1 MNELEI
7 HEMFMQR
14 CIEIAKKNSN
24 NYYPNPSVG
33 ALIVKN
39 NKIISEGCTSNYGGS
54 HAEVNAISSIKNKS
68 DLINSTIYVTLEPC
82 SHYGKTPPCS
92 KLIIESGIKKAVI
105 GCADNSSKV
114 NGKGISMLKN
124 NGVDVISNVLEEDC
138 IKLHRNFLHFNKY
151 KKPYIIL
158 KWAQTKNGYVA
169 PKSKIKVSP
178 VYITSK
184 SSRQIV
190 HKWRSEEQ
198 AILVGFNTIIQDN
211 PKLTTRM
218 VKGGNPIR
226 IVVCDDRK
234 IVKKFNV
241 FNDEAETIIINLDS
255 CNKNISEAKK
265 ICDDLFKNNIISV
278 IVEGGPK
285 TLNYF
290 LMENL
295 WDEARIFIGE
305 KEFSNGI
312 KAPEIE
318 LKNSL
323 FKLIDN
329 DKLYII
335 ENEYNQ

>member
-1 MNELEI
+1 M
-7 HEMFMQR
+7 
-14 CIEIAKKNSN
+14 
-24 NYYPNPSVG
+24 VG
-33 ALIVKN
+33 CVIVLN
-39 NKIISEGCTSNYGGS
+39 DKIIGEGYTSPYGGA
-54 HAEVNAISSIKNKS
+54 HAEVNAINSVINKE
-68 DLINSTIYVTLEPC
+68 DLKNSTLYVTLEPC
-82 SHYGKTPPCS
+82 NHYGKTPPCCD
-92 KLIIESGIKKAVI
+92 LIINYKIPKVVI
-105 GCADNSSKV
+105 GCLDPNEKV
-114 NGKGISMLKN
+114 NGKGIAKLKAS
-124 NGVDVISNVLEEDC
+124 GCEVITEFESELCNRHH
-138 IKLHRNFLHFNKY
+138 KRFLTFF
-151 KKPYIIL
+151 KKKRPYIIL

-169 PKSKIKVSP
+169 PKSKIKESP

-234 IVKKFNV
+234 ILKKFNV

-323 FKLIDN
+323 FELIGN

-335 ENEYNQ
+335 ENEHNK

>member
-1 MNELEI
+1 M
-7 HEMFMQR
+7 
-14 CIEIAKKNSN
+14 
-24 NYYPNPSVG
+24 VG
-33 ALIVKN
+33 CVIVLN
-39 NKIISEGCTSNYGGS
+39 DKIIGEGYTSPFGGA
-54 HAEVNAISSIKNKS
+54 HAEVNAINSVINKE
-68 DLINSTIYVTLEPC
+68 DLKNSTLYVTLEPC
-82 SHYGKTPPCS
+82 NHYGKTPPCCD
-92 KLIIESGIKKAVI
+92 LIINYKIPKVVI
-105 GCADNSSKV
+105 GCLDPNEKV
-114 NGKGISMLKN
+114 NGKGIAKLKAS
-124 NGVDVISNVLEEDC
+124 GCEVITEFESELCNRHH
-138 IKLHRNFLHFNKY
+138 KRFLTFF
-151 KKPYIIL
+151 KKKRPYIIL

-169 PKSKIKVSP
+169 PKAKIKESP

-218 VKGGNPIR
+218 VKGSNPIR
-226 IVVCDDRK
+226 IVVCDDRR

-278 IVEGGPK
+278 IIEGGPK

-323 FKLIDN
+323 FRLIDN

>member
-1 MNELEI
+1 M
-7 HEMFMQR
+7 
-14 CIEIAKKNSN
+14 
-24 NYYPNPSVG
+24 VG
-33 ALIVKN
+33 CVIVLN
-39 NKIISEGCTSNYGGS
+39 DKIIGEGYTSPFGGA
-54 HAEVNAISSIKNKS
+54 HAEVNAINSVVNKE
-68 DLINSTIYVTLEPC
+68 DLKNSTLYVTLEPC
-82 SHYGKTPPCS
+82 NHYGKTPPCCD
-92 KLIIESGIKKAVI
+92 LIINYKIPKVVI
-105 GCADNSSKV
+105 GCLDPNEKV
-114 NGKGISMLKN
+114 NGKGIAKLKAS
-124 NGVDVISNVLEEDC
+124 GCEVITEFESELCNRHH
-138 IKLHRNFLHFNKY
+138 KRFLTFF
-151 KKPYIIL
+151 KKKRPYIIL

-169 PKSKIKVSP
+169 PKSKIKESP

-265 ICDDLFKNNIISV
+265 ICDDLFKKNIISV

>member
-1 MNELEI
+1 M
-7 HEMFMQR
+7 
-14 CIEIAKKNSN
+14 
-24 NYYPNPSVG
+24 VG
-33 ALIVKN
+33 CVIVLN
-39 NKIISEGCTSNYGGS
+39 DKIIGEGYTSPFGGA
-54 HAEVNAISSIKNKS
+54 HAEVNAINSVINKE
-68 DLINSTIYVTLEPC
+68 DLKNSTLYVSLEPC
-82 SHYGKTPPCS
+82 SHHGKTPPCCD
-92 KLIIESGIKKAVI
+92 LIINYKIPKVVI
-105 GCADNSSKV
+105 GCLDPNEKV
-114 NGKGISMLKN
+114 NGKGIAKLKAS
-124 NGVDVISNVLEEDC
+124 GCEVITEFESELCNRHH
-138 IKLHRNFLHFNKY
+138 KRFLTFF
-151 KKPYIIL
+151 KKKRPYIIL

-169 PKSKIKVSP
+169 PKSKIKESP
-178 VYITSK
+178 VYITNK

-241 FNDEAETIIINLDS
+241 FNDEAKTIIINLDS

-265 ICDDLFKNNIISV
+265 ICDELFKNNIISV
-278 IVEGGPK
+278 IIEGGPK

-290 LMENL
+290 IMENL

-323 FKLIDN
+323 FRLIDN

>member
-1 MNELEI
+1 M
-7 HEMFMQR
+7 
-14 CIEIAKKNSN
+14 
-24 NYYPNPSVG
+24 VG
-33 ALIVKN
+33 CVIVLN
-39 NKIISEGCTSNYGGS
+39 DKIIGEGYTSPFGGA
-54 HAEVNAISSIKNKS
+54 HAEVNAINSVINKE
-68 DLINSTIYVTLEPC
+68 DLKNSTLYVTLEPC
-82 SHYGKTPPCS
+82 NHYGKTPPCCD
-92 KLIIESGIKKAVI
+92 LIINYKIPKVVI
-105 GCADNSSKV
+105 GCLDPNEKV
-114 NGKGISMLKN
+114 NGKGIAKLKAS
-124 NGVDVISNVLEEDC
+124 GCEVITEFESELCN
-138 IKLHRNFLHFNKY
+138 IHHKRFLTFF
-151 KKPYIIL
+151 KKKRPYIIL

-169 PKSKIKVSP
+169 PKSKIKESP

-190 HKWRSEEQ
+190 NKWRSEEQ

-255 CNKNISEAKK
+255 CNKNISDAKK

-305 KEFSNGI
+305 KEFINGI

-323 FKLIDN
+323 FRLIDN

>member
-1 MNELEI
+1 M
-7 HEMFMQR
+7 
-14 CIEIAKKNSN
+14 
-24 NYYPNPSVG
+24 VG
-33 ALIVKN
+33 CVIVLN
-39 NKIISEGCTSNYGGS
+39 DKIIGEGYTSPFGGA
-54 HAEVNAISSIKNKS
+54 HAEVNAINSVINKE
-68 DLINSTIYVTLEPC
+68 DLKNSTLYVTLEPC
-82 SHYGKTPPCS
+82 NHYGKTPPCCD
-92 KLIIESGIKKAVI
+92 LIINYKIPKVVI
-105 GCADNSSKV
+105 GCLDPNEKV
-114 NGKGISMLKN
+114 NGKGIAKLKAS
-124 NGVDVISNVLEEDC
+124 GCEVITEFESELCNRHH
-138 IKLHRNFLHFNKY
+138 KRFLTFF
-151 KKPYIIL
+151 KKKRPYIIL

-169 PKSKIKVSP
+169 PKSKIKESP

-323 FKLIDN
+323 FRLIDN

>member
-1 MNELEI
+1 M
-7 HEMFMQR
+7 
-14 CIEIAKKNSN
+14 
-24 NYYPNPSVG
+24 VG
-33 ALIVKN
+33 CVIVLN
-39 NKIISEGCTSNYGGS
+39 DKIIGEGYTSPFGGA
-54 HAEVNAISSIKNKS
+54 HAEVNAINSVINKE
-68 DLINSTIYVTLEPC
+68 DLKNSTLYVSLEPC
-82 SHYGKTPPCS
+82 SHHGKTPPCCD
-92 KLIIESGIKKAVI
+92 LIINYKIPKVVI
-105 GCADNSSKV
+105 GCLDPNEKV
-114 NGKGISMLKN
+114 NGKGIAKLKAS
-124 NGVDVISNVLEEDC
+124 GCEVITEFESELCNRHH
-138 IKLHRNFLHFNKY
+138 KRFLTFF
-151 KKPYIIL
+151 KKKRPYIIL

-169 PKSKIKVSP
+169 PKSKIKESP

-198 AILVGFNTIIQDN
+198 AILVGFNTIIKDN

-234 IVKKFNV
+234 IIKKFNV

-295 WDEARIFIGE
+295 WDESRIFIGE

-329 DKLYII
+329 YKLYII

>member
-1 MNELEI
+1 MVG
-7 HEMFMQR
+7 
-14 CIEIAKKNSN
+14 CI
-24 NYYPNPSVG
+24 
-33 ALIVKN
+33 IVLN
-39 NKIISEGCTSNYGGS
+39 DKIIGEGYTSPFGGA
-54 HAEVNAISSIKNKS
+54 HAEVNAINSVINKE
-68 DLINSTIYVTLEPC
+68 DLKNSTLYVTLEPC
-82 SHYGKTPPCS
+82 NHYGKTPPCCD
-92 KLIIESGIKKAVI
+92 LIINYKIPKVVI
-105 GCADNSSKV
+105 GCLDPNEKV
-114 NGKGISMLKN
+114 NGKGIAKLKAS
-124 NGVDVISNVLEEDC
+124 GCEVITEFESELCNRHH
-138 IKLHRNFLHFNKY
+138 KRFLTFF
-151 KKPYIIL
+151 KKKRPYIIL

-169 PKSKIKVSP
+169 PKSKIKESP

-218 VKGGNPIR
+218 VKGSNPIR

-234 IVKKFNV
+234 IVKKFNI

-323 FKLIDN
+323 FRLIDN

>member
-1 MNELEI
+1 M
-7 HEMFMQR
+7 
-14 CIEIAKKNSN
+14 
-24 NYYPNPSVG
+24 VG
-33 ALIVKN
+33 CVIVLN
-39 NKIISEGCTSNYGGS
+39 DKIIGEGYTSPFGGA
-54 HAEVNAISSIKNKS
+54 HAEVNAINSVINKE
-68 DLINSTIYVTLEPC
+68 DLKNSTLYVTLEPC
-82 SHYGKTPPCS
+82 NHYGKTPPCCD
-92 KLIIESGIKKAVI
+92 LIINYKIPKVVI
-105 GCADNSSKV
+105 GCLDPNEKV
-114 NGKGISMLKN
+114 NGKGIAKLKAS
-124 NGVDVISNVLEEDC
+124 GCEVITEFESELCNRHH
-138 IKLHRNFLHFNKY
+138 KRFLTFF
-151 KKPYIIL
+151 KKKRPYIIL

-169 PKSKIKVSP
+169 PKSKINESP

>member
-1 MNELEI
+1 M
-7 HEMFMQR
+7 
-14 CIEIAKKNSN
+14 
-24 NYYPNPSVG
+24 VG
-33 ALIVKN
+33 CVIVLN
-39 NKIISEGCTSNYGGS
+39 DKIIGEGYTSPFGGA
-54 HAEVNAISSIKNKS
+54 HAEVNAINSVINKE
-68 DLINSTIYVTLEPC
+68 DLKNSTLYVTLEPC
-82 SHYGKTPPCS
+82 NHYGKTPPCCD
-92 KLIIESGIKKAVI
+92 LIINYKIPKVVI
-105 GCADNSSKV
+105 GCLDPNEKV
-114 NGKGISMLKN
+114 NGKGIAKLKAS
-124 NGVDVISNVLEEDC
+124 GCEVITEFESELCNRHH
-138 IKLHRNFLHFNKY
+138 KRFLTFF
-151 KKPYIIL
+151 KKKRPYIIL

-169 PKSKIKVSP
+169 PKSKIKESP

>member
-1 MNELEI
+1 M
-7 HEMFMQR
+7 
-14 CIEIAKKNSN
+14 
-24 NYYPNPSVG
+24 VG
-33 ALIVKN
+33 CVIVLN
-39 NKIISEGCTSNYGGS
+39 NKIIGEGYTSPFGGA
-54 HAEVNAISSIKNKS
+54 HAEVNAINSVANKE
-68 DLINSTIYVTLEPC
+68 DLKNSTLYVTLEPC
-82 SHYGKTPPCS
+82 NHYGKTPPCCD
-92 KLIIESGIKKAVI
+92 LIINYKIPKVVI
-105 GCADNSSKV
+105 GCLDPNEKV
-114 NGKGISMLKN
+114 NGKGIAKLKAS
-124 NGVDVISNVLEEDC
+124 GCEVITEFESELCNRHH
-138 IKLHRNFLHFNKY
+138 KRFLTFF
-151 KKPYIIL
+151 KKKRPYIIL

-169 PKSKIKVSP
+169 PKSKIKESP

-218 VKGGNPIR
+218 VKGANPIR

-285 TLNYF
+285 TMNYF

-305 KEFSNGI
+305 KEFINGI

-323 FKLIDN
+323 FRLIDN

>member
-1 MNELEI
+1 M
-7 HEMFMQR
+7 
-14 CIEIAKKNSN
+14 
-24 NYYPNPSVG
+24 VG
-33 ALIVKN
+33 CVIVLN
-39 NKIISEGCTSNYGGS
+39 DKIIGEGYTSPFGGA
-54 HAEVNAISSIKNKS
+54 HAEVNAINSVINKE
-68 DLINSTIYVTLEPC
+68 DLKNSTLYVTLEPC
-82 SHYGKTPPCS
+82 NHYGKTPPCCD
-92 KLIIESGIKKAVI
+92 LIINYKIPKVVI
-105 GCADNSSKV
+105 GCLDPNEKV
-114 NGKGISMLKN
+114 NGKGIAKLKAS
-124 NGVDVISNVLEEDC
+124 GCEVITEFESELCNRHH
-138 IKLHRNFLHFNKY
+138 KRFLTFF
-151 KKPYIIL
+151 KKKRPYIIL

-169 PKSKIKVSP
+169 PKSKIKESP

-234 IVKKFNV
+234 IVKKFNI

-255 CNKNISEAKK
+255 FNKNISDAKK
-265 ICDDLFKNNIISV
+265 ICDVLFKNNIISV

>member
-1 MNELEI
+1 LGNT
-7 HEMFMQR
+7 
-14 CIEIAKKNSN
+14 A
-24 NYYPNPSVG
+24 PNPMVG
-33 ALIVKN
+33 CVIVFN
-39 NKIISEGCTSNYGGS
+39 DKIIGEGYTSPFGGA
-54 HAEVNAISSIKNKS
+54 HAEVNAINSVINKE
-68 DLINSTIYVTLEPC
+68 DLKNSTLYVSLEPC
-82 SHYGKTPPCS
+82 SHYGKTPPCCD
-92 KLIIESGIKKAVI
+92 LIINYKIPKVVI
-105 GCADNSSKV
+105 GCLDPNEKV
-114 NGKGISMLKN
+114 NGKGIAKLKAS
-124 NGVDVISNVLEEDC
+124 GCEVITELESELC
-138 IKLHRNFLHFNKY
+138 NRHHKRFLTFF
-151 KKPYIIL
+151 KKKRPYIIL
-158 KWAQTKNGYVA
+158 KWAQTKNGFVA
-169 PKSKIKVSP
+169 PTTKIKKSP
-178 VYITSK
+178 VYITNK

-198 AILVGFNTIIQDN
+198 AILVGFNTINKDN

-218 VKGGNPIR
+218 VKGSNPIR

-255 CNKNISEAKK
+255 CNKNISKAKK
-265 ICDDLFKNNIISV
+265 ICDELFENNIISV

-290 LMENL
+290 IGENL

-305 KEFSNGI
+305 KEFNNGI

-318 LKNSL
+318 LNNSL
-323 FKLIDN
+323 FRMVDN

>member
-1 MNELEI
+1 M
-7 HEMFMQR
+7 
-14 CIEIAKKNSN
+14 
-24 NYYPNPSVG
+24 VG
-33 ALIVKN
+33 CVIVLN
-39 NKIISEGCTSNYGGS
+39 DKIIGEGYTSPFGGA
-54 HAEVNAISSIKNKS
+54 HAEVNAINSVINKE
-68 DLINSTIYVTLEPC
+68 DLKNSTLYVTLEPC
-82 SHYGKTPPCS
+82 NHYGKTPPCCD
-92 KLIIESGIKKAVI
+92 LIINYKIPKVVI
-105 GCADNSSKV
+105 GCLDPNEKV
-114 NGKGISMLKN
+114 NGKGIAKLKAS
-124 NGVDVISNVLEEDC
+124 GCEVITEFESELCNRHH
-138 IKLHRNFLHFNKY
+138 KRFLTFF
-151 KKPYIIL
+151 KKKRPYIIL

-169 PKSKIKVSP
+169 PKSKIKESP

-265 ICDDLFKNNIISV
+265 ICDELFKNNIISV

>member
-1 MNELEI
+1 M
-7 HEMFMQR
+7 
-14 CIEIAKKNSN
+14 
-24 NYYPNPSVG
+24 VG
-33 ALIVKN
+33 CVIVLN
-39 NKIISEGCTSNYGGS
+39 DKIIGEGYTSPFGGA
-54 HAEVNAISSIKNKS
+54 HAEVNAINSVINKE
-68 DLINSTIYVTLEPC
+68 DLKNSTLYVTLEPC
-82 SHYGKTPPCS
+82 NHYGKTPPCCD
-92 KLIIESGIKKAVI
+92 LIINYKIPKVVI
-105 GCADNSSKV
+105 GCFDPNEKV
-114 NGKGISMLKN
+114 NGKGIAKLKAS
-124 NGVDVISNVLEEDC
+124 GCEVITEFESELCNRHH
-138 IKLHRNFLHFNKY
+138 KRFLTFF
-151 KKPYIIL
+151 KKKRPYIIL

-169 PKSKIKVSP
+169 PKSKIKESP

-241 FNDEAETIIINLDS
+241 FNDEAETIIINLDRH
-255 CNKNISEAKK
+255 NKNISEAKK

-305 KEFSNGI
+305 KEFNNGI

-323 FKLIDN
+323 FRLIDN

>member
-1 MNELEI
+1 M
-7 HEMFMQR
+7 
-14 CIEIAKKNSN
+14 
-24 NYYPNPSVG
+24 VG
-33 ALIVKN
+33 CVIVLN
-39 NKIISEGCTSNYGGS
+39 DKIIGEGYTSPFGGA
-54 HAEVNAISSIKNKS
+54 HAEVNAINSVINKE
-68 DLINSTIYVTLEPC
+68 DLKNSTLYVTLEPC
-82 SHYGKTPPCS
+82 NHYGKTPPCCD
-92 KLIIESGIKKAVI
+92 LIINYKIPKVVI
-105 GCADNSSKV
+105 GCLDPNEKV
-114 NGKGISMLKN
+114 NGKGIAKLKAS
-124 NGVDVISNVLEEDC
+124 GCEVITEFESELCN
-138 IKLHRNFLHFNKY
+138 IHHKRFLTFF
-151 KKPYIIL
+151 KKKRPYIIL

-169 PKSKIKVSP
+169 PKSKIKESP

-255 CNKNISEAKK
+255 CNKNISDAKK

>member
-1 MNELEI
+1 M
-7 HEMFMQR
+7 
-14 CIEIAKKNSN
+14 
-24 NYYPNPSVG
+24 VG
-33 ALIVKN
+33 CVIVLN
-39 NKIISEGCTSNYGGS
+39 DKIIGEGYTSPFGGA
-54 HAEVNAISSIKNKS
+54 HAEVNAINSVINKE
-68 DLINSTIYVTLEPC
+68 DLKNSTLYVSLEPC
-82 SHYGKTPPCS
+82 SHHGKTPPCCD
-92 KLIIESGIKKAVI
+92 LIINYKIPKVVI
-105 GCADNSSKV
+105 GCLDPNEKV
-114 NGKGISMLKN
+114 NGKGIAKLKAS
-124 NGVDVISNVLEEDC
+124 GCEVITEFESELCNRHH
-138 IKLHRNFLHFNKY
+138 KRFLTFF
-151 KKPYIIL
+151 KKKRPYIIL

-169 PKSKIKVSP
+169 PKSKIKESP
-178 VYITSK
+178 VYITNK

-218 VKGGNPIR
+218 VKGSNPIR
-226 IVVCDDRK
+226 IVVCDDRR

-265 ICDDLFKNNIISV
+265 ICDELFKNNIISV
-278 IVEGGPK
+278 IIEGGPK

-290 LMENL
+290 IMENL

-323 FKLIDN
+323 FRLIDN

>member
-1 MNELEI
+1 M
-7 HEMFMQR
+7 
-14 CIEIAKKNSN
+14 
-24 NYYPNPSVG
+24 VG
-33 ALIVKN
+33 CVIVLN
-39 NKIISEGCTSNYGGS
+39 DKIIGEGYTSPFGGA
-54 HAEVNAISSIKNKS
+54 HAEVNAINSVINKE
-68 DLINSTIYVTLEPC
+68 DLKNSTLYVTLEPC
-82 SHYGKTPPCS
+82 NHYGKTPPCCD
-92 KLIIESGIKKAVI
+92 LIINYKIPKVVI
-105 GCADNSSKV
+105 GCLDPNEKV
-114 NGKGISMLKN
+114 NGKGIAKLKAS
-124 NGVDVISNVLEEDC
+124 GCEVITEFESELCNRHH
-138 IKLHRNFLHFNKY
+138 KRFLTFF
-151 KKPYIIL
+151 KKKRPYIIL

-169 PKSKIKVSP
+169 PKSKIKELP

>member
-1 MNELEI
+1 MVG
-7 HEMFMQR
+7 
-14 CIEIAKKNSN
+14 CI
-24 NYYPNPSVG
+24 
-33 ALIVKN
+33 IVLN
-39 NKIISEGCTSNYGGS
+39 DKIIGEGYTSPFGGA
-54 HAEVNAISSIKNKS
+54 HAEVNAINSVINKE
-68 DLINSTIYVTLEPC
+68 DLKNSTLYVTLEPC
-82 SHYGKTPPCS
+82 NHYGKTPPCCD
-92 KLIIESGIKKAVI
+92 LIINYKIPKVVI
-105 GCADNSSKV
+105 GCLDPNEKV
-114 NGKGISMLKN
+114 NGKGIAKLKAS
-124 NGVDVISNVLEEDC
+124 GCEVITEFESELCNRHH
-138 IKLHRNFLHFNKY
+138 KRFLTFF
-151 KKPYIIL
+151 KKKRPYIIL

-169 PKSKIKVSP
+169 PKSKINESP

-218 VKGGNPIR
+218 VKGSNPIR

-234 IVKKFNV
+234 ILKKFNV

-323 FKLIDN
+323 FRLIDN

>member
-1 MNELEI
+1 M
-7 HEMFMQR
+7 
-14 CIEIAKKNSN
+14 
-24 NYYPNPSVG
+24 VG
-33 ALIVKN
+33 CVIVLN
-39 NKIISEGCTSNYGGS
+39 DKIIGEGYTSPFGGA
-54 HAEVNAISSIKNKS
+54 HAEVNAINSVINKE
-68 DLINSTIYVTLEPC
+68 DLKNSTLYVTLEPC
-82 SHYGKTPPCS
+82 SHYGKTPPCCD
-92 KLIIESGIKKAVI
+92 LIINYKIPKVVI
-105 GCADNSSKV
+105 GCLDPNEKV
-114 NGKGISMLKN
+114 NGKGIAKLKAS
-124 NGVDVISNVLEEDC
+124 GCEVITEFESELCNRHH
-138 IKLHRNFLHFNKY
+138 KRFLTFF
-151 KKPYIIL
+151 KKKRPYIIL

-169 PKSKIKVSP
+169 PKSKIKESP

-234 IVKKFNV
+234 IVKKFNI

-255 CNKNISEAKK
+255 FNKNISNAKK
-265 ICDDLFKNNIISV
+265 ICDALFKNNIISV

-323 FKLIDN
+323 FRLIDN

>member
-1 MNELEI
+1 MVG
-7 HEMFMQR
+7 
-14 CIEIAKKNSN
+14 CI
-24 NYYPNPSVG
+24 
-33 ALIVKN
+33 IVLN
-39 NKIISEGCTSNYGGS
+39 DKIIGEGYTSPFGGA
-54 HAEVNAISSIKNKS
+54 HAEVNAINSVINKE
-68 DLINSTIYVTLEPC
+68 DLKNSTLYVTLEPC
-82 SHYGKTPPCS
+82 NHYGKTPPCCD
-92 KLIIESGIKKAVI
+92 LIINYKIPKVVI
-105 GCADNSSKV
+105 GCLDPNEKV
-114 NGKGISMLKN
+114 NGKGIAKLKAS
-124 NGVDVISNVLEEDC
+124 GCEVITEFESELCNRHH
-138 IKLHRNFLHFNKY
+138 KRFLTFF
-151 KKPYIIL
+151 KKKRPYIIL

-169 PKSKIKVSP
+169 PKSKIKESP

-218 VKGGNPIR
+218 VKGSNPIR

-323 FKLIDN
+323 FRLIDN

>member
-1 MNELEI
+1 MVG
-7 HEMFMQR
+7 
-14 CIEIAKKNSN
+14 CI
-24 NYYPNPSVG
+24 
-33 ALIVKN
+33 IVLN
-39 NKIISEGCTSNYGGS
+39 DKIIGEGYTSPFGGA
-54 HAEVNAISSIKNKS
+54 HAEVNAINSVINKE
-68 DLINSTIYVTLEPC
+68 DLKNSTLYVTLEPC
-82 SHYGKTPPCS
+82 NHYGKTPPCCD
-92 KLIIESGIKKAVI
+92 LIINYKIPKVVI
-105 GCADNSSKV
+105 GCLDPNEKV
-114 NGKGISMLKN
+114 NGKGIAKLKAS
-124 NGVDVISNVLEEDC
+124 GCEVITEFESELCNRHH
-138 IKLHRNFLHFNKY
+138 KRFLTFF
-151 KKPYIIL
+151 KKKRPYIIL

-169 PKSKIKVSP
+169 PKSKINESP

-218 VKGGNPIR
+218 VKGSNPIR

-323 FKLIDN
+323 FRLIDN

>member
-1 MNELEI
+1 M
-7 HEMFMQR
+7 
-14 CIEIAKKNSN
+14 
-24 NYYPNPSVG
+24 VG
-33 ALIVKN
+33 CVIVLN
-39 NKIISEGCTSNYGGS
+39 DKIIGEGYTSPFGGA
-54 HAEVNAISSIKNKS
+54 HAEVNAINSVINKE
-68 DLINSTIYVTLEPC
+68 DLKNSTLYVSLEPC
-82 SHYGKTPPCS
+82 SHHGKTPPCCD
-92 KLIIESGIKKAVI
+92 LIINYKIPKVVI
-105 GCADNSSKV
+105 GCLDPNEKV
-114 NGKGISMLKN
+114 NGKGIAKLKAS
-124 NGVDVISNVLEEDC
+124 GCEVITEFESELCNRHH
-138 IKLHRNFLHFNKY
+138 KRFLTFF
-151 KKPYIIL
+151 KKKRPYIIL

-169 PKSKIKVSP
+169 PKSKIKESP

-218 VKGGNPIR
+218 VKGSNPIR
-226 IVVCDDRK
+226 IVVCDDRR

-265 ICDDLFKNNIISV
+265 ICDELFKNNIISV
-278 IVEGGPK
+278 IIEGGPK

-290 LMENL
+290 IMENL

-323 FKLIDN
+323 FRLIDN

>member
-1 MNELEI
+1 M
-7 HEMFMQR
+7 
-14 CIEIAKKNSN
+14 
-24 NYYPNPSVG
+24 VG
-33 ALIVKN
+33 CVIVLN
-39 NKIISEGCTSNYGGS
+39 DKIIGEGYTSPFGGA
-54 HAEVNAISSIKNKS
+54 HAEVNAINSVINKEN
-68 DLINSTIYVTLEPC
+68 LKNSTLYVSLEPC
-82 SHYGKTPPCS
+82 SHHGKTPPCCD
-92 KLIIESGIKKAVI
+92 LIINYKIPKVVI
-105 GCADNSSKV
+105 GCLDPNEKV
-114 NGKGISMLKN
+114 NGKGIAKLKAS
-124 NGVDVISNVLEEDC
+124 GCEVITEFESELCNRHH
-138 IKLHRNFLHFNKY
+138 KRFLTFF
-151 KKPYIIL
+151 KKKRPYIIL

-169 PKSKIKVSP
+169 PKSKIKKSP
-178 VYITSK
+178 VNITSK

-211 PKLTTRM
+211 PKLTTRI
-218 VKGGNPIR
+218 VKGSNPIR

-241 FNDEAETIIINLDS
+241 FNDEAKTIIINLDS

-265 ICDDLFKNNIISV
+265 ICDELFKNNIISV
-278 IVEGGPK
+278 IIEGGPK

-290 LMENL
+290 IMENL

-323 FKLIDN
+323 FRLIDN

>member
-1 MNELEI
+1 M
-7 HEMFMQR
+7 
-14 CIEIAKKNSN
+14 
-24 NYYPNPSVG
+24 VG
-33 ALIVKN
+33 CVIVLN
-39 NKIISEGCTSNYGGS
+39 DKIIGEGYTSPFGGA
-54 HAEVNAISSIKNKS
+54 HAEVNAINSVVNKE
-68 DLINSTIYVTLEPC
+68 DLKNSTLYVTLEPC
-82 SHYGKTPPCS
+82 NHYGKTPPCCD
-92 KLIIESGIKKAVI
+92 LIINYKIPKVVI
-105 GCADNSSKV
+105 GCLDPNEKV
-114 NGKGISMLKN
+114 NGKGIAKLKAS
-124 NGVDVISNVLEEDC
+124 GCEVITEFESELCNRHH
-138 IKLHRNFLHFNKY
+138 KRFLTFF
-151 KKPYIIL
+151 KKKRPYIIL

-169 PKSKIKVSP
+169 PKSKIKESP

>member
-1 MNELEI
+1 M
-7 HEMFMQR
+7 
-14 CIEIAKKNSN
+14 
-24 NYYPNPSVG
+24 VG
-33 ALIVKN
+33 CVIVLN
-39 NKIISEGCTSNYGGS
+39 DKIIGEGYTSPFGGA
-54 HAEVNAISSIKNKS
+54 HAEVNAINSVINKE
-68 DLINSTIYVTLEPC
+68 DLKNSTLYVTLEPC
-82 SHYGKTPPCS
+82 NHYGKTPPCCD
-92 KLIIESGIKKAVI
+92 LIINYKIPKVVI
-105 GCADNSSKV
+105 GCLDPNEKV
-114 NGKGISMLKN
+114 NGKGIAKLKAS
-124 NGVDVISNVLEEDC
+124 GCEVITEFESELCNRHH
-138 IKLHRNFLHFNKY
+138 KRFLTFF
-151 KKPYIIL
+151 KKKRPYIIL

-169 PKSKIKVSP
+169 PKSKIKESP

-218 VKGGNPIR
+218 VKGSNPIR

-323 FKLIDN
+323 FELIDN

>member
-1 MNELEI
+1 M
-7 HEMFMQR
+7 
-14 CIEIAKKNSN
+14 
-24 NYYPNPSVG
+24 VG
-33 ALIVKN
+33 CVIVLN
-39 NKIISEGCTSNYGGS
+39 DKIIGEGYTSPFGGA
-54 HAEVNAISSIKNKS
+54 HAEVNAINSVINKE
-68 DLINSTIYVTLEPC
+68 DLKNSTLYVSLEPC
-82 SHYGKTPPCS
+82 SHHGKTPPCCD
-92 KLIIESGIKKAVI
+92 LIINYKIPKVVI
-105 GCADNSSKV
+105 GCLDPNEKV
-114 NGKGISMLKN
+114 NGKGIAKLKAS
-124 NGVDVISNVLEEDC
+124 GCEVITEFESELCNRHH
-138 IKLHRNFLHFNKY
+138 KRFLTFF
-151 KKPYIIL
+151 KKKRPYIIL

-169 PKSKIKVSP
+169 PKSKIKESP
-178 VYITSK
+178 VYITNK

-218 VKGGNPIR
+218 VKGSNPIR
-226 IVVCDDRK
+226 IVVCDERK

-241 FNDEAETIIINLDS
+241 FNDEAKTIIINLDS

-265 ICDDLFKNNIISV
+265 ICDELFKNNIISV
-278 IVEGGPK
+278 IIEGGPK

-290 LMENL
+290 IMENL

-323 FKLIDN
+323 FRLIDN

>member
-1 MNELEI
+1 M
-7 HEMFMQR
+7 
-14 CIEIAKKNSN
+14 
-24 NYYPNPSVG
+24 VG
-33 ALIVKN
+33 CVIVLN
-39 NKIISEGCTSNYGGS
+39 DKIIGEGYTSPFGGA
-54 HAEVNAISSIKNKS
+54 HAEVNAINSVINKE
-68 DLINSTIYVTLEPC
+68 DLKNSTLYVTLEPC
-82 SHYGKTPPCS
+82 NHYGKTPPCCD
-92 KLIIESGIKKAVI
+92 LIINYKIPKVVI
-105 GCADNSSKV
+105 GCLDPNEKV
-114 NGKGISMLKN
+114 NGKGIAKLKAS
-124 NGVDVISNVLEEDC
+124 GCEVITEFESELCNRHH
-138 IKLHRNFLHFNKY
+138 KRFLTFF
-151 KKPYIIL
+151 KKKRPYIIL

-169 PKSKIKVSP
+169 PKSKIKESP
-178 VYITSK
+178 VYITTK

-218 VKGGNPIR
+218 VKGSNPIR

-234 IVKKFNV
+234 ILKKFNV

-323 FKLIDN
+323 FRLIDN

>member
-1 MNELEI
+1 M
-7 HEMFMQR
+7 
-14 CIEIAKKNSN
+14 
-24 NYYPNPSVG
+24 VG
-33 ALIVKN
+33 CVIVLN
-39 NKIISEGCTSNYGGS
+39 DKIIGEGYTSPFGGA
-54 HAEVNAISSIKNKS
+54 HAEVNAINSVINKEN
-68 DLINSTIYVTLEPC
+68 LKNSTLYVSLEPC
-82 SHYGKTPPCS
+82 SHHGKTPPCCD
-92 KLIIESGIKKAVI
+92 LIINYKIPKVVI
-105 GCADNSSKV
+105 GCLDPNEKV
-114 NGKGISMLKN
+114 NGKGIAKLKAS
-124 NGVDVISNVLEEDC
+124 GCEVITEFESELCNRHH
-138 IKLHRNFLHFNKY
+138 KRFLTFF
-151 KKPYIIL
+151 KKKRPYIIL

-169 PKSKIKVSP
+169 PKSKIKESP
-178 VYITSK
+178 VYITNK

-218 VKGGNPIR
+218 VKGSNPIR

-241 FNDEAETIIINLDS
+241 FNDEAKTIIINLDS

-265 ICDDLFKNNIISV
+265 ICDELFKNNIISV
-278 IVEGGPK
+278 IIEGGPK

-290 LMENL
+290 IMENL

-323 FKLIDN
+323 FRLIDN

>member
-1 MNELEI
+1 MVG
-7 HEMFMQR
+7 
-14 CIEIAKKNSN
+14 CI
-24 NYYPNPSVG
+24 
-33 ALIVKN
+33 IVLN
-39 NKIISEGCTSNYGGS
+39 DKIIGEGYTSPFGGA
-54 HAEVNAISSIKNKS
+54 HAEVNAINSVINKE
-68 DLINSTIYVTLEPC
+68 DLKNSTLYVTLEPC
-82 SHYGKTPPCS
+82 NHYGKTPPCCD
-92 KLIIESGIKKAVI
+92 LIINYKIPKVVI
-105 GCADNSSKV
+105 GCLDPNEKV
-114 NGKGISMLKN
+114 NGKGIAKLKAS
-124 NGVDVISNVLEEDC
+124 GCEVITEFESELCNRHH
-138 IKLHRNFLHFNKY
+138 KRFLTFF
-151 KKPYIIL
+151 KKKRPYIIL

-169 PKSKIKVSP
+169 PKSKIKESP